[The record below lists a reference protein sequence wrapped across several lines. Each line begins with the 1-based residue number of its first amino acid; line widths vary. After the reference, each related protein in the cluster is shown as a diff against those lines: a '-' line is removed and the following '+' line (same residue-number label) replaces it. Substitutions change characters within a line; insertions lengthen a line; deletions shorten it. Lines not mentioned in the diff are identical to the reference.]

1 MFLLLLQWPDLV
13 FSLFNEQPHTR
24 FNHFLLLFSDFCF
37 FLFCVLARSDW
48 IELHWVEADL
58 LEVVHFF
65 FIVFVVCVF
74 FSFCSQFFERAFFCA
89 LYSHHKFWNIWKIPL
104 HVFAHFYNTSQVRL
118 FASKRLLATWKLHK
132 VNDGINAQRI
142 TSYKRS
148 REIRTH
154 QHTLIYAIDTNF
166 CSYLLICV

>member
-1 MFLLLLQWPDLV
+1 MLFLLLLQWPDLV

-37 FLFCVLARSDW
+37 FFVLCFGSQRLNWIALSWSGFVRSCT
-48 IELHWVEADL
+48 L
-58 LEVVHFF
+58 F
-65 FIVFVVCVF
+65 FIVFVVCVCF

-104 HVFAHFYNTSQVRL
+104 HVFAHFYNTSQVCL

-148 REIRTH
+148 IV
-154 QHTLIYAIDTNF
+154 
-166 CSYLLICV
+166 LICFFMPRQT